1 MTTTS
6 AEAFD
11 MPMREAVAY
20 LAQKVRTPT
29 RRWTDLEGPAHTRAF
44 AVAGVQADDLLAGI
58 KAGLMKAVA
67 EGTTLQEFRRDL
79 EPMMERLGWRAKGR
93 AYEAWRTRL
102 VYQANL
108 NTAYAAGRYA
118 QMTDP
123 DTLEALPFWIYRH
136 SRKRD
141 PRPQHVLWDGKVL
154 AASDA
159 WWKTHYPP
167 NGWGCGCWAEAISR
181 RDLRQMAKNG
191 PDAAPQD
198 GTRPWRDP
206 VTDQVVQVPKGID
219 PGWQHNHG
227 EGWLRGVVPPE
238 LREPLAPYAGN
249 GLRPSGQRPPNLPPL
264 SPARAADA
272 PGLLPAGRDPAFYAE
287 QFLEVFGATL
297 ERPRVIR
304 DAAGARLVISRELF
318 EDVQGRWKPDA
329 SARGPFMLR
338 LAEALRDPDEI
349 WADWAETEA
358 GGVHVRRRYLRRFA
372 EDGRNGLA
380 VFEWTSKGWFGATVM
395 LARKE
400 DYLEKQRSGALL
412 YQRQAQGEGGAPP
425 PTRAP
430 GADA

>member
-6 AEAFD
+6 AEAFN

-29 RRWTDLEGPAHTRAF
+29 RRWTDLDGPAHTRAF

-58 KAGLMKAVA
+58 KDSLMKAVA
-67 EGTTLQEFRRDL
+67 EGTTLAEFRRDL

-141 PRPQHVLWDGKVL
+141 PRPQHVAWDGKVL
-154 AASDA
+154 AASDD
-159 WWKTHYPP
+159 WWRTHYPP

-181 RDLRQMAKNG
+181 RDLRQLGKDG

-227 EGWLRGVVPPE
+227 EGWLRGVVPQE
-238 LREPLAPYAGN
+238 LREDLRPLAEAAASQVPAA
-249 GLRPSGQRPPNLPPL
+249 LPPL
-264 SPARAADA
+264 PPPRAMDPAR
-272 PGLLPAGRDPAFYAE
+272 LLPEGLTAE
-287 QFLEVFGATL
+287 QYEDAFLAEFGAT
-297 ERPRVIR
+297 RDRAAIIR
-304 DAAGARLVISRELF
+304 DVIGTRLVISRDLF
-318 EDVQGRWKPDA
+318 AVGQAGSKA
-329 SARGPFMLR
+329 NKQKRGPWMR
-338 LAEALRDPDEI
+338 LLADALRDPDEV
-349 WADWAETEA
+349 WADWVTLDR
-358 GGVHVRRRYLRRFA
+358 GDVVLRRRYIRRSTIP
-372 EDGRNGLA
+372 GRKTSPLT
-380 VFEWTSKGWFGATVM
+380 VFTWTAKGWFGRTTFPATENNAEGNRTGV
-395 LARKE
+395 
-400 DYLEKQRSGALL
+400 LL
-412 YQRQAQGEGGAPP
+412 YRRQDGEE
-425 PTRAP
+425 
-430 GADA
+430 

>member
-1 MTTTS
+1 MSATS

-29 RRWTDLEGPAHTRAF
+29 RRWTDLDGPAHTRAF

-79 EPMMERLGWRAKGR
+79 EPMMERLGWRARGR

-154 AASDA
+154 AASDG
-159 WWKTHYPP
+159 WWSTHYPP

-181 RDLRQMAKNG
+181 RDLRNMGKDG

-198 GTRPWRDP
+198 GTRGWRDP
-206 VTDQVVQVPKGID
+206 VTDQVVQVPRGID

-227 EGWLRGVVPPE
+227 EGWLRGVVPQE
-238 LREPLAPYAGN
+238 LREDLPSAGPER
-249 GLRPSGQRPPNLPPL
+249 LRAAGLPPL
-264 SPARAADA
+264 PPIRPVDISRKLPK
-272 PGLLPAGRDPAFYAE
+272 GLTEQQYATA
-287 QFLEVFGATL
+287 FLEEFGASL
-297 ERPRVIR
+297 DRPALFR
-304 DAAGARLVISRELF
+304 DVTGTRLVISSDLF
-318 EDVQGRWKPDA
+318 GGPDA
-329 SARGPFMLR
+329 LKADKNKRGVWMR
-338 LAEALRDPDEI
+338 LLADALKSPDEV
-349 WADWAETEA
+349 WADWALLN
-358 GGVHVRRRYLRRFA
+358 GQPVLRRRYIRRH
-372 EDGRNGLA
+372 GLPGVSNGL
-380 VFEWTSKGWFGATVM
+380 TVM
-395 LARKE
+395 SWMHDGWHGVTTYPPGKTQVDNERH
-400 DYLEKQRSGALL
+400 GVLL
-412 YQRQAQGEGGAPP
+412 YRRE
-425 PTRAP
+425 
-430 GADA
+430 ADVE